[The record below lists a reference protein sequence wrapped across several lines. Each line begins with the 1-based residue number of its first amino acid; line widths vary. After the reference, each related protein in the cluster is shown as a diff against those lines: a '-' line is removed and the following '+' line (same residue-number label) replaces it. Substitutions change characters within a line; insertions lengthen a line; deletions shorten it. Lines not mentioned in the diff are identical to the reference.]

1 MKKDVSYG
9 KNSLRIPASVSYL
22 NCVNE
27 RALVV
32 DATLAPT
39 SPHFNPV
46 IGSPSA
52 HNIVDIWVGDVPVW
66 KQCSL
71 RDNQ

>member
-1 MKKDVSYG
+1 M
-9 KNSLRIPASVSYL
+9 
-22 NCVNE
+22 NE

-52 HNIVDIWVGDVPVW
+52 HNIDVISGSGMSQYGSNVACVIISNPLCCGSGLAGDL
-66 KQCSL
+66 C
-71 RDNQ
+71 